1 MARLPYLLVLT
12 SLLAA
17 CSEDSVIPTAPTPG
31 AASRSVGV
39 GAAPGAVYT
48 ETNSTSGNAVLVFRR
63 AADGSLTAAG
73 SVATGGTGSGAG
85 LGSQGAVTLSDD
97 GNWLLVVNPGSND
110 VSSFAVGPNGALTLR
125 DRASSGGTH
134 PISVT
139 IHGNLVYAL
148 NDGGSG
154 NIAGLRLGTDGSL
167 TPIAGSS
174 RALSGAAVGPAQV
187 QLDPTGT
194 WLVVTEKNTNK
205 IDTWH
210 VGDDG
215 LAFGRV
221 INASSGVTPF
231 GFTFTTQGVLA
242 VSEAF
247 GGAANA
253 SATSTYTINPDGT
266 LHVISASAATT
277 ETSACWTVATTNGKF
292 VYVTNAVSGSVTGY
306 GSRQGELSRLDA
318 DGESA
323 TTGATPTDMA
333 ISHNS
338 QALYTL
344 NGGAHTITGFGVSQA
359 TGVLTSVGAVTVPAG
374 AVGIAAK

>member
-318 DGESA
+318 DGKSA

>member
-247 GGAANA
+247 GGAANG

-318 DGESA
+318 DGKSA

>member
-17 CSEDSVIPTAPTPG
+17 CGEDSVIPTAPAPG
-31 AASRSVGV
+31 AASRSVGID
-39 GAAPGAVYT
+39 AAPGAVFT

-63 AADGSLTAAG
+63 AADGSLTAGG

-97 GNWLLVVNPGSND
+97 GNWLLVVNAGSND

-125 DRASSGGTH
+125 GRASSGGTT
-134 PISVT
+134 PISVA
-139 IHGNLVYAL
+139 IHDDLVYVL
-148 NDGGSG
+148 NAGGNG
-154 NIAGLRLGTDGSL
+154 NISGLRLGNDGSL
-167 TPIAGSS
+167 TPIAGST
-174 RALSGAAVGPAQV
+174 RGLSGNAVGPAQV
-187 QLDPTGT
+187 SFDHSGS

-210 VGDDG
+210 VGQDG
-215 LAFGRV
+215 LVFGRV
-221 INASSGVTPF
+221 VNASAGTTPF

-247 GGAANA
+247 AAAANG
-253 SATSTYTINPDGT
+253 SATSTYTINADGT
-266 LHVISASAATT
+266 LHVISASVPTT
-277 ETSACWTVATTNGKF
+277 ETSACWAVATTSGKF
-292 VYVTNAVSGSVTGY
+292 VFVTNAVSGSVTGY
-306 GSRQGELSRLDA
+306 ASSQGELSRLDA
-318 DGESA
+318 DGKSA
-323 TTGATPTDMA
+323 VTGAGPTDMA
-333 ISHNS
+333 IARNS
-338 QALYTL
+338 QALYTV

-359 TGVLTSVGAVTVPAG
+359 TGALTSLGAVTVPTG

>member
-1 MARLPYLLVLT
+1 MARLSYLLLLT
-12 SLLAA
+12 SVLAA

-31 AASRSVGV
+31 AASRTLGA

-48 ETNSTSGNAVLVFRR
+48 ETNSTNGNAVLVFRR

-73 SVATGGTGSGAG
+73 SVATGGTGTGAG

-97 GNWLLVVNPGSND
+97 GSWLLVVNAGSND

-174 RALSGAAVGPAQV
+174 RGLSGAAVGPAQV
-187 QLDPTGT
+187 QIDPTGT
-194 WLVVTEKNTNK
+194 RLVVTEKNTNK
-205 IDTWH
+205 IDTWRI
-210 VGDDG
+210 GQDG

-247 GGAANA
+247 AAGANA
-253 SATSTYTINPDGT
+253 SATSTYTINADGT
-266 LHVISASAATT
+266 LHVISASAPTT

-306 GSRQGELSRLDA
+306 ASRQGELTRLDA
-318 DGESA
+318 DGKSA
-323 TTGATPTDMA
+323 TTGAGPTDMA
-333 ISHNS
+333 IAHNS

-359 TGVLTSVGAVTVPAG
+359 TGALESIGAATVPVG

>member
-17 CSEDSVIPTAPTPG
+17 CGEDSVIPTAPAPG
-31 AASRSVGV
+31 AASRSVAV
-39 GAAPGAVYT
+39 DAAPGAVFT
-48 ETNSTSGNAVLVFRR
+48 ETNSASGNAVLVFRR

-139 IHGNLVYAL
+139 IRGNLVYTL

-174 RALSGAAVGPAQV
+174 RGLSGGAVGPAQV

-210 VGDDG
+210 VGQDG

-253 SATSTYTINPDGT
+253 SATSTYTINADGT
-266 LHVISASAATT
+266 LHVISASAPTT

-306 GSRQGELSRLDA
+306 ASRQGELSRLDA
-318 DGESA
+318 DGKSA
-323 TTGATPTDMA
+323 TTGAAPNDMA
-333 ISHNS
+333 IARNS
-338 QALYTL
+338 QALYTI

-359 TGVLTSVGAVTVPAG
+359 TGALASIGAVTVPAG